1 MRSRQLALLILGS
14 VLITLDGGAT
24 NVALPAIGRDLSI
37 SVSGLQWV
45 TNAPLLMLAVMLLP
59 AGTLA
64 DRYGRVRVMRIGL
77 VTFALGAIA
86 GAVSP
91 SDRALIAARFV
102 QGAGGALVLPASLA
116 VLRGAYRDPAE
127 RTRMFGVWAAWTG
140 VASAAGPLLAGAL
153 VDFWTWRV
161 VFLPP
166 AFAGAFAAVLLDADS
181 PAASPSRSQPVPVV
195 AMAALMALLGGAA
208 FLLVRVPVDG
218 LIGWRAAVP
227 AALAVLGA
235 ILLTIDPNRHVLLP
249 RELVTARN
257 CLPANATTFSLYF
270 GLFGLSFL
278 LVLYLQQVLDY
289 SALWTAVVLLPMS
302 VMLFLAE
309 RFGRLTAAFGTRA
322 LIVVGALAAASGI
335 AWMANSQHP
344 LPFWSGI
351 VAGTALFGLGISLT
365 VSALT
370 NAAVAAVPE
379 SCAGAASGLNH
390 AIVRAAG
397 LFAVALLGSIAAPGL
412 SDVVS
417 ADGVRRAMMICA
429 AVVAMGG
436 IGSSML
442 LRDDAPGGLTSSDES
457 TARPA
462 APRPEAAS
470 DRIRNGRQAV

>member
-1 MRSRQLALLILGS
+1 MRPRQLALLILGS

-24 NVALPAIGRDLSI
+24 NVALPAIGRDLAI
-37 SVSGLQWV
+37 SVSALQWV

-77 VTFALGAIA
+77 VAFALGAMA
-86 GAVSP
+86 SAVAL
-91 SDRALIAARFV
+91 SDSALIAARFV

-116 VLRGAYRDPAE
+116 VLRGAYDDAAE
-127 RTRMFGVWAAWTG
+127 RTRVFGVWAAWTG
-140 VASAAGPLLAGAL
+140 VASAAGPLMAGAL

-161 VFLPP
+161 VFLPA
-166 AFAGAFAAVLLDADS
+166 AFAGTLAAALLDRDA
-181 PAASPSRSQPVPVV
+181 PAAWPSRNHPVPVV
-195 AMAALMALLGGAA
+195 AMGALMALLGGAA
-208 FLLVRVPVDG
+208 FVLVRVPLDG

-235 ILLTIDPNRHVLLP
+235 ILLTIDPNRHLLLP
-249 RELVTARN
+249 RELVTSRN
-257 CLPANATTFSLYF
+257 CLPANATTFALYF

-278 LVLYLQQVLDY
+278 LVLYLQQVLNY

-302 VMLFLAE
+302 IMLFLAE

-335 AWMANSQHP
+335 AWIGNSEHP

-390 AIVRAAG
+390 ATVRAAG

-417 ADGVRRAMMICA
+417 ADGVRQAMMICA
-429 AVVAMGG
+429 AVVATGG
-436 IGSSML
+436 IGGSVL
-442 LRDDAPGGLTSSDES
+442 LRDDAPGGLTPSDEPA
-457 TARPA
+457 TRPS
-462 APRPEAAS
+462 APRREAAS
-470 DRIRNGRQAV
+470 DPIQNGRRAV

>member
-1 MRSRQLALLILGS
+1 MPSRQLALLILGS

-77 VTFALGAIA
+77 ATFALGAIA

-208 FLLVRVPVDG
+208 FLLVRVPVEG

-249 RELVTARN
+249 RELITARN

-457 TARPA
+457 TPHPA